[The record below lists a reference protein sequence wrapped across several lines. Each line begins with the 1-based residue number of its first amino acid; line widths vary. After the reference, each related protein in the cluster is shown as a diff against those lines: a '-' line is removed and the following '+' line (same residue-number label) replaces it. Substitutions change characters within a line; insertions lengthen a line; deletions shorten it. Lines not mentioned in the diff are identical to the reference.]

1 LKPITHT
8 IKACCFLLLP
18 FFAQATHIVGGE
30 MNYTCLGDN
39 RYEITL
45 TIFRDCF
52 FGDPNAWF
60 DNPASIGVFNA
71 DNELLGQILVP
82 LMNNDTLNPVL
93 SGDCFVVPPSVCV
106 HTTTY
111 RAQVELPIIPGG
123 YQLAYQRCCRNQ
135 TILNIVEP
143 LASGATYGVTISERA
158 LRECNSNPKF
168 KDWPPIYVCVNE
180 PIRFDQSAT
189 DVDGDSIVYKLCT
202 PLLGAS
208 QTDPRPQP
216 PNNPPYD
223 PVVWV
228 DPPYNLDN
236 MLNGIPGGEPLR
248 IDPQTGILTGTPTTP
263 GQFVVGICVEEYRDG
278 ELISTTRRDFQ
289 YNVGECGRPTAG
301 FFAPE
306 LQCGDLEV
314 SFQNLSVETDRF
326 LWQFADGNATSTLPN
341 PTHTF
346 PDTGLYN
353 VQLIIEPN
361 TVCADTFERTVE
373 LLPATLQPDFAVD
386 FAACSDSLTV
396 VVNDRSRD
404 SASQIV
410 RRQWLL
416 EPSSLTSTQQDPV
429 FQIKTSGTYNLQL
442 QLESANGCREDLTR
456 SFEAN
461 LIEENLPDSI
471 IVCAGQQVALNP
483 DFNINYTYRW
493 SPPTGLDDAAL
504 PNPIAS
510 PENNTAYTVQ
520 ITDAEG
526 FCQIE
531 REIAVQIAPPIDA
544 LAAFT
549 EPDTIFGRGEAQL
562 RATFDSTFAYQWQP
576 DNSLS
581 ANDLF
586 NPVASPEET
595 TTYQVIASNPAG
607 CTATAFVTVNVVNL
621 LCEEPFIFIPNAFT
635 PNGDGVNDRF
645 RVRGNNIDAVYLA
658 IFNRWGQRV
667 FESRDPGAAW
677 DGTFKGEQL
686 PPDVYGYY
694 ALVQCFDGSTFE
706 REGNLTLIR

>member
-1 LKPITHT
+1 MKPITHT

-71 DNELLGQILVP
+71 ENELLGQILVP

-93 SGDCFVVPPSVCV
+93 SGECFVVPPSVCV

-189 DVDGDSIVYKLCT
+189 DADGDSIVYKLCT

-208 QTDPRPQP
+208 QADPRPQP

-314 SFQNLSVETDRF
+314 NFQNESIETDNF
-326 LWQFADGNATSTLPN
+326 LWQFGDENTTSTLPDPN
-341 PTHTF
+341 YTF
-346 PDTGLYN
+346 PDTGTYN

-361 TVCADTFERTVE
+361 TVCADTFEQNIE
-373 LLPATLQPDFAVD
+373 LLPATLQPDFELD
-386 FAACSDSLTV
+386 FTACSDSLTV
-396 VVNDRSRD
+396 AVNDRSRD
-404 SASQIV
+404 SASEII
-410 RRQWLL
+410 RWQWAL
-416 EPSSLTSTQQDPV
+416 EPLSRSSNQRHPI
-429 FQIKTSGTYNLQL
+429 FQINTSGTYDLQL
-442 QLESANGCREDLTR
+442 RVESANGCEEELTKP
-456 SFEAN
+456 FEAN
-461 LIEENLPDSI
+461 LIEENLPDSAV
-471 IVCAGQQVALNP
+471 VCAGEQVALNP
-483 DFNINYTYRW
+483 NFNPTYTYQW
-493 SPPTGLDDAAL
+493 SPPTGLDDFTS
-504 PNPIAS
+504 PNPLAS
-510 PENNTAYTVQ
+510 PEDNTVYTVQ
-520 ITDAEG
+520 ITDADG

-531 REIAVQIAPPIDA
+531 RAIAAQIVPPIDS
-544 LAAFT
+544 LVAFA
-549 EPDTIFGRGEAQL
+549 EPDTIFGRGKVQL
-562 RATFDSTFAYQWQP
+562 VATSDSTFTYQWQP
-576 DNSLS
+576 GNTLS
-581 ANDLF
+581 ANDIF
-586 NPVASPEET
+586 NPIASPEET
-595 TTYQVIASNPAG
+595 TTYQVIVSNEGG
-607 CTATAFVTVNVVNL
+607 CAAETSVTVNVVNL
-621 LCEEPFIFIPNAFT
+621 LCEAPFIFIPNAFT

-645 RVRGNNIDAVYLA
+645 RVRGNNIDAVYLT

-667 FESRDPGAAW
+667 FESRDPEAAW

>member
-1 LKPITHT
+1 MKPITHT

-71 DNELLGQILVP
+71 ENELLGQILVP

-93 SGDCFVVPPSVCV
+93 SGECFVVPPSVCV

-189 DVDGDSIVYKLCT
+189 DADGDSIVYKLCT

-208 QTDPRPQP
+208 QADPRPQP

-314 SFQNLSVETDRF
+314 NFQNESIETDNF
-326 LWQFADGNATSTLPN
+326 LWQFGDENTTSTLPDPN
-341 PTHTF
+341 YTF
-346 PDTGLYN
+346 PDTGTYN
-353 VQLIIEPN
+353 VRLIIEPN
-361 TVCADTFERTVE
+361 TVCADTFEQNIE
-373 LLPATLQPDFAVD
+373 LLPATLQPDFELD
-386 FAACSDSLTV
+386 FTACSDSLTV
-396 VVNDRSRD
+396 AVNDRSRD
-404 SASQIV
+404 SASEII
-410 RRQWLL
+410 RWQWAL
-416 EPSSLTSTQQDPV
+416 EPLSRSSNQRHPI
-429 FQIKTSGTYNLQL
+429 FQINTSGTYDLQL
-442 QLESANGCREDLTR
+442 RVESANGCEEELTKP
-456 SFEAN
+456 FEAN
-461 LIEENLPDSI
+461 LIEENLPDSAV
-471 IVCAGQQVALNP
+471 VCAGEQVALNP
-483 DFNINYTYRW
+483 NFNPTYTYQW
-493 SPPTGLDDAAL
+493 SPPTGLDDFTS
-504 PNPIAS
+504 PNPLAS
-510 PENNTAYTVQ
+510 PEDNTVYTVQ
-520 ITDAEG
+520 ITDADG

-531 REIAVQIAPPIDA
+531 RAIAAQIVPPIDS
-544 LAAFT
+544 LVAFA
-549 EPDTIFGRGEAQL
+549 EPDTIFGRGKVQL
-562 RATFDSTFAYQWQP
+562 VATSDSTFTYQWQP
-576 DNSLS
+576 GNTLS
-581 ANDLF
+581 ANDIF
-586 NPVASPEET
+586 NPIASPEET
-595 TTYQVIASNPAG
+595 TTYQVIVSNEGG
-607 CTATAFVTVNVVNL
+607 CAAETSVTVNVVNL
-621 LCEEPFIFIPNAFT
+621 LCEAPFIFIPNAFT

-645 RVRGNNIDAVYLA
+645 RVRGNNIDAVYLT

-667 FESRDPGAAW
+667 FESRDPEAAW